1 MGGTD
6 NSAGAR
12 LSRFVVEKW
21 FIALPIAVLLTLAS
35 ATGFPYLKPN
45 FTHTSFFW
53 ESDELL
59 QRFNQFERQFG
70 NDDAVILVVESP
82 SGIFDVESAELM
94 RTLTAEMWQIPD
106 VIQVESISNFS
117 WVHAKGDDIVVEPL
131 LPELEELTP
140 ELLAERKKVALEH
153 ELLPDYLVSQDGTIG
168 LIFGKL
174 KPGIDAPP
182 NTEVIIGAT
191 RDLIEK
197 YQGGDHSFHI
207 TGGPAINN
215 SFREASVSDQQ
226 RLLPIVFLIVALFLA
241 FSFRTIGGVV
251 MPFVVIFFSV
261 VAAFALFGWLH
272 FSPLKTEI
280 NTITTVLPQILVAI
294 GVADSVHILAYFF
307 RARRR
312 GMKKRAAA
320 IYALEK
326 NFLPTLLT
334 SVSTAI
340 GFFAFS
346 TADLKPIS
354 GLGFVAGVGTLYA
367 WFITYFVLG
376 PFLAVAPSWVKLSK
390 EEEQEAESVQH
401 PSEFGWKVTRVLDRY
416 KYPIIAVYSVA
427 TIAAVVLA
435 SQVRINSDPYK
446 YFALGVPLREAQDFV
461 LEHLGGVPNFET
473 VVDSGKDDGIKDPE
487 FLKKVEE
494 LEKTVIAEVDGINR
508 SVSIVDILRQTNRS
522 LNGGSDEF
530 YRLPDDRELI
540 AQEKFLYEMSLPQGR
555 DINAQVTIKNDALR
569 ISFVSTIS
577 DSETWTETAAWIEG
591 KAAELGL
598 DAQVTGKSMLYQ
610 SMNGYVVESFV
621 SSLTIAVVLISLLLV
636 VFFRSFRIGGIA
648 LLPNLIPLVIGGA
661 VLRLIGADLDIG
673 TVLVASVCLGIAV
686 DDTIHIMAN
695 FNRYLREGR
704 PVNESVAMIVT
715 NTGPALITT
724 TIVLVCGFGTLTF
737 GTFVPLIYFGLMTAV
752 VLTTALLTDL
762 TFLPAL
768 LMLFPPASKA
778 EIARAEENAPAPQA
792 AAG

>member
-1 MGGTD
+1 MGEQD
-6 NSAGAR
+6 NSAAAR
-12 LSRFVVEKW
+12 LSRFVVDKW
-21 FIALPIAVLLTLAS
+21 FVALPISIVLTVAS
-35 ATGFPYLKPN
+35 ATGFQHLTPN

-53 ESDELL
+53 ETDALL
-59 QRFNQFERQFG
+59 ERFNQFERQFG
-70 NDDAVILVVESP
+70 NDDTVILVVESP
-82 SGIFDVESAELM
+82 SGIFDPESAELM
-94 RTLTAEMWQIPD
+94 RILTAEMWRIPE

-117 WVHAKGDDIVVEPL
+117 WVHAEGDDILVEPL
-131 LPELEELTP
+131 LPEFDALTP
-140 ELLAERKKVALEH
+140 EVLAERKRVALEH
-153 ELLPDYLVSQDGTIG
+153 ELLPDYLVSKDGTIG
-168 LIFGKL
+168 LIYGRI
-174 KPGIDAPP
+174 KPGIEAPP

-191 RDLIEK
+191 RDLVEK
-197 YQGGDHSFHI
+197 YQSGDHRFHI
-207 TGGPAINN
+207 TGGPAVNN
-215 SFREASVSDQQ
+215 SFREASISDQS
-226 RLLPIVFLIVALFLA
+226 RLLPVVFLVVALFLA
-241 FSFRTIGGVV
+241 FSFRTVGGVV
-251 MPFVVIFFSV
+251 MPFLVILFSV
-261 VAAFALFGWLH
+261 AAAFALFGWLR

-294 GVADSVHILAYFF
+294 GVADSVHVLTSFY

-312 GMKKRAAA
+312 GIEKRAAA
-320 IYALEK
+320 VHALTK

-346 TADLKPIS
+346 SAELKPIS

-367 WFITYFVLG
+367 WFVTYFLMG
-376 PFLAVAPSWVKLSK
+376 PLLAVLPSWTKSSG
-390 EEEQEAESVQH
+390 APDPESLRR
-401 PSEFGWKVTRVLDRY
+401 PSEFGWSVTRLLDRY
-416 KYPIIAVYSVA
+416 KYPIVGVYAVACVV
-427 TIAAVVLA
+427 AVVLA

-446 YFALGVPLREAQDFV
+446 YFAPGVPLREAQDFV
-461 LEHLGGVPNFET
+461 LANLGGVPNFET
-473 VVDSGKDDGIKDPE
+473 VVDAGVEDGIKEPE
-487 FLKKVEE
+487 FLKKVEQ
-494 LEKTVIAEVDGINR
+494 LENTVVAEIDGINR

-522 LNGGSDEF
+522 LNGGSDAF
-530 YRLPDDRELI
+530 YRLPEDKELI

-569 ISFVSTIS
+569 ISFISTIS
-577 DSETWTETAAWIEG
+577 DSETWTQTAAWIEA

-598 DAQVTGKSMLYQ
+598 TARVTGKSMLYQ

-621 SSLTIAVVLISLLLV
+621 SSLTIAVVLISVLLL
-636 VFFRSFRIGGIA
+636 VFFRSLRIGGIA
-648 LLPNLIPLVIGGA
+648 LLPNVIPLVIGGA
-661 VLRLIGADLDIG
+661 VLRVIGADLDIG

-715 NTGPALITT
+715 NTGPAVITT
-724 TIVLVCGFGTLTF
+724 TVVLVFGFGTLTF

-752 VLTTALLTDL
+752 VLTTALVTDL

-778 EIARAEENAPAPQA
+778 EIARAEENTAPPQA
-792 AAG
+792 AVG